1 MGELGKRN
9 VSRTHSLFVD
19 DLKVFLESHTLL
31 KESNEVIDQASLDTG
46 TCYGASKCAEIVFE
60 LGKMVKGERLQVL
73 QERMKILDPDQE
85 EVYKFLGVEQ
95 ADGIKTKRV
104 YERIKKEVT
113 KRLKILIKSELNDEN
128 LIQTINLK
136 VIPVA
141 AYPMNVAG

>member
-1 MGELGKRN
+1 M
-9 VSRTHSLFVD
+9 
-19 DLKVFLESHTLL
+19 
-31 KESNEVIDQASLDTG
+31 
-46 TCYGASKCAEIVFE
+46 
-60 LGKMVKGERLQVL
+60 KGERLQVL

-141 AYPMNVAG
+141 AYPMNVCRLTKVELNEFGQIVKSELRMNNML